1 MASNSRTIVAGAW
14 GQASRAAVPTS
25 SRASRSSSALS
36 SALCSSLPGR
46 SAAPARGLG
55 GRELK
60 RSFHATA
67 AANQGSNT
75 WHQTP
80 RHAGL
85 VVVPQQMAYVVER
98 FGKFQGILEPGL
110 NILIP
115 VVDRIA
121 YVHSLKE
128 ETLTIPNQ
136 MAITSDNVTLQ
147 IDGVL
152 YTRIVDAFKASY
164 GVSDALFAVMQ
175 LAQTTMRSEIGK
187 MTLDQ
192 TFKDRETLNANI
204 VKGIAE
210 ASTAWGVL
218 PLRYEIRDI
227 VAPAKIKQAMDQ
239 QAEAER
245 RKRAHIL
252 DSEAEQLSDINIAQG
267 RKQAQVLAS
276 EGKYTERVNEAKAE
290 AEAILAVAT
299 ATAESI
305 RRVAEAMQHKG
316 GMDAVQL
323 QVAEKYL
330 EGFSKIAQ
338 ESTTVLLPANPA
350 DPAAMMGAAMGVFKN
365 MQSKQGNSE
374 TGASRS
380 GATAHSSASG
390 GGSPVTAQRL
400 QELRAEML
408 LETTHDHTSASSVSL
423 SPHHSSSATAGG
435 RS

>member
-1 MASNSRTIVAGAW
+1 MPVTSKAAGAF
-14 GQASRAAVPTS
+14 GQALRGAAPLS
-25 SRASRSSSALS
+25 ARASLVTQSRPAVSSTLF
-36 SALCSSLPGR
+36 C
-46 SAAPARGLG
+46 SAAT
-55 GRELK
+55 GRERPQQRRQLQ

-67 AANQGSNT
+67 SAKQGSNV
-75 WHQTP
+75 WHEKP
-80 RHAGL
+80 FHFG
-85 VVVPQQMAYVVER
+85 VVIVPQQMAYVVER
-98 FGKFQGILEPGL
+98 FGKFHGILEPGL
-110 NILIP
+110 NIVIP

-128 ETLTIPNQ
+128 EALTIPNQ

-164 GVSDALFAVMQ
+164 GVRDALFAVMQ

-187 MTLDQ
+187 MSLDQ
-192 TFKDRETLNANI
+192 TFKDRVTLNANI
-204 VKGIAE
+204 VKGIEE
-210 ASTAWGVL
+210 ASTAWGVQ

-227 VAPAKIKQAMDQ
+227 IAPPKIKQAMDQ

-252 DSEAEQLSDINIAQG
+252 DSEAEQFSDINIAQG

-290 AEAILAVAT
+290 AEAILAVAS

-330 EGFSKIAQ
+330 DGFSKIAQ

-365 MQSKQGNSE
+365 MQTAQGV
-374 TGASRS
+374 S
-380 GATAHSSASG
+380 GAAGADTHSTAAG
-390 GGSPVTAQRL
+390 ASPVTSQRL
-400 QELRAEML
+400 QELRAEIL
-408 LETTHDHTSASSVSL
+408 SEISRDAANGSVSL
-423 SPHHSSSATAGG
+423 PQHHASPSSAAGA